1 MVTFLKLL
9 VLSLK
14 IKRTRI
20 SICNVELLKRT
31 LPCDLRSGSRQMK
44 MTYLILVGN
53 LVGYGKQCTSQATTV
68 FLHIGNLGWMVVDLV
83 GHMDAHG
90 I

>member
-1 MVTFLKLL
+1 
-9 VLSLK
+9 
-14 IKRTRI
+14 
-20 SICNVELLKRT
+20 
-31 LPCDLRSGSRQMK
+31 MK

-68 FLHIGNLGWMVVDLV
+68 FLRIGNLGWMVVDLV